1 MSFQTCMHFYLMWNL
16 KEDILKNAGTS
27 KSWFS
32 PLTYKVFLSLLWKSV
47 GTNNCFFPPKFLNIS
62 YTGLEGHEGDLNYEK
77 CYIFGW
83 TVPLMM
89 NLFITN
95 NSLECGY
102 SWFIVLLL
110 SAVLTA
116 PIHCRGFIGE
126 QVMLCWISP
135 NLFQW
140 RNTFIYILDEVE
152 SIFRKCLILGELFLW
167 GHIYLSMAKCNHLN
181 KNPRD
186 KELCF

>member
-16 KEDILKNAGTS
+16 KEDILKNAGNQRVDFPHWLTKYLFPYYGS
-27 KSWFS
+27 QWGPTTVFS
-32 PLTYKVFLSLLWKSV
+32 SQILKYILYRFGRTW
-47 GTNNCFFPPKFLNIS
+47 GW
-62 YTGLEGHEGDLNYEK
+62 LNYEK

-102 SWFIVLLL
+102 LWFIVLLL

-126 QVMLCWISP
+126 CDVMLNFSKSVPMKKHIHLYLGWGGV
-135 NLFQW
+135 NFQKMFNFGW
-140 RNTFIYILDEVE
+140 TIP
-152 SIFRKCLILGELFLW
+152 LG
-167 GHIYLSMAKCNHLN
+167 SHL
-181 KNPRD
+181 P
-186 KELCF
+186 FYG